1 MSPEHAPIQYPFPS
15 PPSLYHPAPE
25 FAALREERPVAQV
38 VLPDGKTGWLVTRHA
53 DVRQVLIDPRFSR
66 AAAAAAPDAPQTML
80 AAFNTDSLTSLDPPE
95 HTRLRRLV
103 VRAFTARRVEQ
114 LRARVAKLVDELLDA
129 LETRPR
135 PVDMVEHF
143 SLPLPVAVI
152 CELLGV
158 PATDR
163 PKFHALSD
171 TLMSDA
177 QGDPGKVEAA
187 FGEFAAYFAG
197 LVAAKRAKPTDDLVT
212 ALIAARDEED
222 RLSERELVTLGMG
235 LLLAGHE
242 TTANQINMLLLTLL
256 HHPEQLADL
265 RADPD
270 AIAAAV
276 EELMRFVQLGDGGV
290 SFPRVTTEEVE
301 LSGVTLPAGV
311 AVLPALSAANR
322 DPAVFADPDRL
333 DLTRTD
339 NPHVGFGAGV
349 HHCLGA
355 QLARMELQEALRGLL
370 RRLPGLRIAV
380 PESELRFKSGLIIR
394 SLETLPVTW

>member
-66 AAAAAAPDAPQTML
+66 AAAATPDAPQTML

-103 VRAFTARRVEQ
+103 ARAFTARRVEQ